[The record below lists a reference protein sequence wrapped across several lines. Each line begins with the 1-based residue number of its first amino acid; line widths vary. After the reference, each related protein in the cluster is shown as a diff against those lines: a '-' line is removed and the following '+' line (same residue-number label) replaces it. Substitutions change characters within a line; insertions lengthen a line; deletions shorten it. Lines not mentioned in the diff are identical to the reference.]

1 MKMVFPSSN
10 EVICFVL
17 DDFLAACL
25 IDFVT
30 VMACLICI
38 DKAVDQFNLLRW
50 NAVASGQNPIWEKRK
65 SWSKNSGIFMVFLKS
80 HPVFILNI
88 ETIPS

>member
-17 DDFLAACL
+17 DDFLAPCL

-50 NAVASGQNPIWEKRK
+50 NAVAPGQNPILEKH
-65 SWSKNSGIFMVFLKS
+65 KNWVKIWGIFMDFLKS
-80 HPVFILNI
+80 YFKYRNY
-88 ETIPS
+88 T